1 MRHRIAEDAKP
12 QLYLILLASVI
23 TLLLWWL
30 VPFGEYVVYPI
41 RLFVTFIHESSH
53 ALVAVVTGG
62 SVQSL
67 TISTDGSGVVYS
79 APSGMIGALLTSS
92 AGYLGTTAFGVLLLF
107 LIRRSFSPNKILT
120 ALGIFVG
127 AMTVIFTVISPVFN
141 FLSLQTSFSSIV
153 FTIVAGGLLAAALVG
168 LGIYAKL
175 KVANFAVA
183 FLAVQ
188 CLLNALLDLKTV
200 FFINAPLVG
209 ADIQTDAGNMAAATG
224 IPGIIWVV
232 IWIGLSFLMISLGL
246 RLYAVNK
253 NKTSASDSVFESEPP
268 V

>member
-1 MRHRIAEDAKP
+1 MRHRIANDAKP
-12 QLYLILLASVI
+12 QLYLILLASAI
-23 TLLLWWL
+23 TLLLWWV

-79 APSGMIGALLTSS
+79 APSGLIGALLTSS

-107 LIRRSFSPNKILT
+107 LIRRSFSPNKLLIL
-120 ALGIFVG
+120 LGGFVG
-127 AMTVIFTVISPVFN
+127 LMTVVFTVVSPVFN
-141 FLSLQTSFSSIV
+141 FLSLQAAFSSIL
-153 FTIVAGGLLAAALVG
+153 FTIVAGTILAAALVG
-168 LGIYAKL
+168 LGAYSSL
-175 KVANFAVA
+175 KTANFAVA

-188 CLLNALLDLKTV
+188 CLLNAVLDLKTV
-200 FFINAPLVG
+200 FFINSPFNG
-209 ADIQTDAGNMAAATG
+209 MDIQTDAGNMAAATG
-224 IPGIIWVV
+224 IPGIFWVMV
-232 IWIGLSFLMISLGL
+232 WIGLSILMISFGL

-253 NKTSASDSVFESEPP
+253 SKTSSESVFESEPT

>member
-1 MRHRIAEDAKP
+1 MRHRIAQDAKP

-23 TLLLWWL
+23 TLLLWWV
-30 VPFGEYVVYPI
+30 VPFGEYIVYPI

-53 ALVAVVTGG
+53 AIVAVITGG

-79 APSGMIGALLTSS
+79 APSGFFGALLTSS

-107 LIRRSFSPNKILT
+107 LIRRSFSPNKLLIVLGGFV
-120 ALGIFVG
+120 AL
-127 AMTVIFTVISPVFN
+127 MTVVFAVISPVFN
-141 FLSLQTSFSSIV
+141 FLSLQATFSSIL
-153 FTIVAGGLLAAALVG
+153 FTIVAGAVLAAALIGVG
-168 LGIYAKL
+168 AYSSL
-175 KVANFAVA
+175 KTANFAVA

-200 FFINAPLVG
+200 FFINSPFVG

-224 IPGIIWVV
+224 IPGIFWVM
-232 IWIGLSFLMISLGL
+232 IWIGLSIVMISFGL

-253 NKTSASDSVFESEPP
+253 SKTANDSVFESEPP